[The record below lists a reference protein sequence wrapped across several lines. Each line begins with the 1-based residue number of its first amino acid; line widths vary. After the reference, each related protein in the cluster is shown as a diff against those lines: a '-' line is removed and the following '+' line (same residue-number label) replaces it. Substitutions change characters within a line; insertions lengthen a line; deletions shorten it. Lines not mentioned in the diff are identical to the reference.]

1 MGGHRDEPAASVK
14 VTTRRGEAE
23 GTNRW
28 VLVAIGG
35 LGLLV
40 GVLELV
46 LGVGFPPEWSPAPL
60 VIVVHAVVGWLFVG
74 SSVVALARRPRNR
87 VGFLLA
93 ATGVLW
99 YVPPGPGLVES
110 PVAFSLGL
118 VGDGLFWLPLVYLFL
133 SFPLGRLSSRV
144 DRAVVL
150 SLFVYLPVGNV
161 TSILFFDPRAAG
173 CLACPPNVFTL
184 RNDPSL
190 ATSLMTIDSLVGVAF
205 GVLVLVRFFLRWRR
219 ATPLLRRALQPVLWA
234 IGPAFLAAMYF
245 TLSFLVV
252 PPSGFREA
260 VIPFVGLTL
269 AGLPVAF
276 LVGLLRSRLGR
287 SLVGELVVELQKPMP
302 HGRLREALSRA
313 LGDPTLELAFWLPE
327 SGRYVDDQGVLFRL
341 PSEDEEIRGVTELI
355 DSDGEPLAV
364 LIHDASLLQDLKRV
378 EAVAGAARLTL
389 ENERLHA
396 ELRAQLDAVR
406 ASRARL
412 VDAADHARRRLER
425 DLHDG
430 AQQRLLAA
438 STAMERA
445 RMLNGNAGDSR
456 LEDLLEEVST
466 QLKETLTE
474 LRELARGIH
483 PALLTDEGLGAAIE
497 SLARRAQV
505 PTRILSIP
513 RERFSTAVEAAAYF
527 VVAEGLTNAAK
538 HADASEVVVRAETSD
553 GSLRIQVSDDGVGGA
568 DIDGGSGL
576 GGLEDRVVSLGGVFD
591 IESPEGGGT
600 TIMATIPLE
609 PGATS
614 SGHQP

>member
-1 MGGHRDEPAASVK
+1 VGGHSYEPPESVK
-14 VTTRRGEAE
+14 AATGRGEAE

-28 VLVAIGG
+28 VLAAIGG
-35 LGLLV
+35 LGLFL

-46 LGVGFPPEWSPAPL
+46 LGVGFPPDWSPAPL
-60 VIVVHAVVGWLFVG
+60 VVVVHVVVGWLFVG
-74 SSVVALARRPRNR
+74 SSVVALVRRPWSR

-99 YVPPGPGLVES
+99 FVPPGPGLVES
-110 PVAFSLGL
+110 PVVFSLGL

-133 SFPLGRLSSRV
+133 SFPLGRLTSRV
-144 DRAVVL
+144 DRAVVV

-161 TSILFFDPRAAG
+161 TSILFFDPRTAG
-173 CLACPPNVFTL
+173 CLACPPNVFML
-184 RNDPSL
+184 RNDLSL
-190 ATSLMTIDSLVGVAF
+190 ATSVLTIDALVGLLLAL
-205 GVLVLVRFFLRWRR
+205 LVLSRFFVRWRR
-219 ATPLLRRALQPVLWA
+219 ATPLLRRALQPVAWA

-245 TLSFLVV
+245 TLSFLVL

-260 VIPFVGLTL
+260 IIPFVGLAL

-327 SGRYVDDQGVLFRL
+327 SGRYVDDQGAHFRL
-341 PSEDEEIRGVTELI
+341 PSENEVIRGVTELI
-355 DSDGEPLAV
+355 DSDGEALAV

-513 RERFSTAVEAAAYF
+513 RARFSTAVEAAAYF

-538 HADASEVVVRAETSD
+538 HAGASEVVVRAETSE

-576 GGLEDRVVSLGGVFD
+576 VGLEDRVVSLGGVFD

-600 TIMATIPLE
+600 TIMANIPLE

-614 SGHQP
+614 SGQQP

>member
-1 MGGHRDEPAASVK
+1 M
-14 VTTRRGEAE
+14 
-23 GTNRW
+23 
-28 VLVAIGG
+28 
-35 LGLLV
+35 
-40 GVLELV
+40 
-46 LGVGFPPEWSPAPL
+46 
-60 VIVVHAVVGWLFVG
+60 
-74 SSVVALARRPRNR
+74 
-87 VGFLLA
+87 
-93 ATGVLW
+93 
-99 YVPPGPGLVES
+99 
-110 PVAFSLGL
+110 
-118 VGDGLFWLPLVYLFL
+118 
-133 SFPLGRLSSRV
+133 
-144 DRAVVL
+144 
-150 SLFVYLPVGNV
+150 
-161 TSILFFDPRAAG
+161 
-173 CLACPPNVFTL
+173 L

-190 ATSLMTIDSLVGVAF
+190 ATALMTIDSLLGVVF
-205 GVLVLVRFFLRWRR
+205 GVLVQVRFLLRWRR

-260 VIPFVGLTL
+260 VIPFVGLAL

-302 HGRLREALSRA
+302 HGRLRGALSRA

-327 SGRYVDDQGVLFRL
+327 SGRYVDDQGAQFRL

-364 LIHDASLLQDLKRV
+364 LIHDASLLQDVKRV
-378 EAVAGAARLTL
+378 EAVVGAARLTL

-445 RMLNGNAGDSR
+445 RMLNSNAGDSR
-456 LEDLLEEVST
+456 LEDLLEEVSA

-497 SLARRAQV
+497 TLARRAQV

-513 RERFSTAVEAAAYF
+513 RERFPAAVEAAAYF

-538 HADASEVVVRAETSD
+538 HAGASEVVVRAETSD

-576 GGLEDRVVSLGGVFD
+576 GGLEDRAVSLGGVFD
-591 IESPEGGGT
+591 IESPDGGGT

-609 PGATS
+609 PGAPS

>member
-1 MGGHRDEPAASVK
+1 MGGHRNEPAASVK
-14 VTTRRGEAE
+14 VATRRGEAE
-23 GTNRW
+23 GTQRW
-28 VLVAIGG
+28 VPAAIGG
-35 LGLLV
+35 LGLLL
-40 GVLELV
+40 GVLDLV
-46 LGVGFPPEWSPAPL
+46 LGVGFAPEWSPAPL

-74 SSVVALARRPRNR
+74 SAVVALARRPRNR

-99 YVPPGPGLVES
+99 YVPPGPGLVDS
-110 PVAFSLGL
+110 PIAFSLGL

-144 DRAVVL
+144 DRAVVV

-161 TSILFFDPRAAG
+161 TSILFFDPRTAG
-173 CLACPPNVFTL
+173 CLACPPNVFML

-190 ATSLMTIDSLVGVAF
+190 ATSLMTIDSLVGVVF
-205 GVLVLVRFFLRWRR
+205 GVLVLVRFLLRWRR
-219 ATPLLRRALQPVLWA
+219 ANPLLSQALQPVLFA

-245 TLSFLVV
+245 IASSLVTF
-252 PPSGFREA
+252 PRGFQEA
-260 VIPFVGLTL
+260 ALPFVGLAL

-287 SLVGELVVELQKPMP
+287 SLVGELVIELQKPMP
-302 HGRLREALSRA
+302 HGRLREALSWA
-313 LGDPTLELAFWLPE
+313 VGDPTLELAFWLPE
-327 SGRYVDDQGVLFRL
+327 SGRYVDDQGAHFRL
-341 PSEDEEIRGVTELI
+341 PPEENEIRGVTELI

-364 LIHDASLLQDLKRV
+364 LIHDVSLVQDVKRV

-412 VDAADHARRRLER
+412 VDAADLARRRLER

-438 STAMERA
+438 STAVERA

-456 LEDLLEEVST
+456 LEDLLEEVSAE
-466 QLKETLTE
+466 LKETLTE

-497 SLARRAQV
+497 SLALRAQV

-513 RERFSTAVEAAAYF
+513 RERFPTAVEAAAYF
-527 VVAEGLTNAAK
+527 VVTEGLTNAAK
-538 HADASEVVVRAETSD
+538 HAGASEVVVRAETSD

-568 DIDGGSGL
+568 NINGGSGL

-591 IESPEGGGT
+591 MESPDGAGT
-600 TIMATIPLE
+600 TIRATIPLE
-609 PGATS
+609 PGTS
-614 SGHQP
+614 GSGHQP

>member
-1 MGGHRDEPAASVK
+1 
-14 VTTRRGEAE
+14 
-23 GTNRW
+23 
-28 VLVAIGG
+28 
-35 LGLLV
+35 
-40 GVLELV
+40 
-46 LGVGFPPEWSPAPL
+46 
-60 VIVVHAVVGWLFVG
+60 
-74 SSVVALARRPRNR
+74 
-87 VGFLLA
+87 
-93 ATGVLW
+93 
-99 YVPPGPGLVES
+99 LVES

-144 DRAVVL
+144 DRAVVV
-150 SLFVYLPVGNV
+150 SLLVYLPVGNV
-161 TSILFFDPRAAG
+161 ISILFLDPRTAG
-173 CLACPPNVFTL
+173 CLTCPPNVFMV

-190 ATSLMTIDSLVGVAF
+190 ATSLMTIDSLVGVVF

-219 ATPLLRRALQPVLWA
+219 AAALLRRALQPVLWA

-245 TLSFLVV
+245 IASSLVV
-252 PPSGFREA
+252 PPRGFQEA
-260 VIPFVGLTL
+260 VLPFVGLAL

-313 LGDPTLELAFWLPE
+313 LGDPTLELAFWLPQP
-327 SGRYVDDQGVLFRL
+327 GRYVDDQGTHFRL
-341 PSEDEEIRGVTELI
+341 PSEENEIRGVTELI

-364 LIHDASLLQDLKRV
+364 LIHDASLLKDVKRV

-396 ELRAQLDAVR
+396 ELWAQLDAVR

-438 STAMERA
+438 STAIERA
-445 RMLNGNAGDSR
+445 RMLNGDTYRSR
-456 LEDLLEEVST
+456 LEDLLEEVSAE
-466 QLKETLTE
+466 LKETLTE

-483 PALLTDEGLGAAIE
+483 PALLTDEGLGPAIE
-497 SLARRAQV
+497 SLARRAQL

-513 RERFSTAVEAAAYF
+513 RERFPTAVEAAAYF
-527 VVAEGLTNAAK
+527 VVAESLTNAAK
-538 HADASEVVVRAETSD
+538 HAGASEVVVRFQTGD
-553 GSLRIQVSDDGVGGA
+553 GSLRIQISDDGVGGA

-576 GGLEDRVVSLGGVFD
+576 RGLEDRVVSLGGVFD
-591 IESPEGGGT
+591 MDSPDGDGT
-600 TIMATIPLE
+600 TITATIPLE
-609 PGATS
+609 PGATG

>member
-1 MGGHRDEPAASVK
+1 MGGHKDEPAASVK
-14 VTTRRGEAE
+14 VATRRGEAE
-23 GTNRW
+23 GTQRW
-28 VLVAIGG
+28 VPAAIGG
-35 LGLLV
+35 LGLLL

-46 LGVGFPPEWSPAPL
+46 RGVGFAPEWSPAPL

-144 DRAVVL
+144 DRVVVV
-150 SLFVYLPVGNV
+150 SLLVYLPVGNV
-161 TSILFFDPRAAG
+161 ISILFLDPRTAG
-173 CLACPPNVFTL
+173 CLTCPPNVFMV

-190 ATSLMTIDSLVGVAF
+190 ATSLMTIDSLVGVVF

-219 ATPLLRRALQPVLWA
+219 AAALLRRALQPVLWA

-245 TLSFLVV
+245 IASSLVV
-252 PPSGFREA
+252 PPRGFQEA
-260 VIPFVGLTL
+260 VLPFVGLAL

-313 LGDPTLELAFWLPE
+313 LGDPTLELAFWLPQP
-327 SGRYVDDQGVLFRL
+327 GRYVDDQGTHFRL
-341 PSEDEEIRGVTELI
+341 PSEENEIRGVTELI

-364 LIHDASLLQDLKRV
+364 LIHDASLLKDVKRV

-396 ELRAQLDAVR
+396 ELWAQLDAVR

-438 STAMERA
+438 STAIERA
-445 RMLNGNAGDSR
+445 RMLNGDTYRSR
-456 LEDLLEEVST
+456 LEDLLEEVSGE
-466 QLKETLTE
+466 LKETLTE

-483 PALLTDEGLGAAIE
+483 PALLTDEGLGPAIE
-497 SLARRAQV
+497 SLARRAQL

-513 RERFSTAVEAAAYF
+513 RERFPTAVEAAAYF
-527 VVAEGLTNAAK
+527 VVAESLTNAAK
-538 HADASEVVVRAETSD
+538 HAGASEVVVRFQTGD
-553 GSLRIQVSDDGVGGA
+553 GSLRIQISDDGVGGA
-568 DIDGGSGL
+568 DIDRGSGL
-576 GGLEDRVVSLGGVFD
+576 RGLEDRVVSLGGVFD
-591 IESPEGGGT
+591 MDSPDGDGT
-600 TIMATIPLE
+600 TITATIPLE
-609 PGATS
+609 PGATG

>member
-1 MGGHRDEPAASVK
+1 
-14 VTTRRGEAE
+14 
-23 GTNRW
+23 
-28 VLVAIGG
+28 
-35 LGLLV
+35 
-40 GVLELV
+40 
-46 LGVGFPPEWSPAPL
+46 
-60 VIVVHAVVGWLFVG
+60 
-74 SSVVALARRPRNR
+74 
-87 VGFLLA
+87 
-93 ATGVLW
+93 
-99 YVPPGPGLVES
+99 LVES
-110 PVAFSLGL
+110 PVVFSLGL

-144 DRAVVL
+144 DRAVVVSL
-150 SLFVYLPVGNV
+150 SVYLPVGNV

-173 CLACPPNVFTL
+173 CLACPPNVFML

-190 ATSLMTIDSLVGVAF
+190 ATSLMTIDSLVGVVF
-205 GVLVLVRFFLRWRR
+205 GVLVLVRFFLRWRI
-219 ATPLLRRALQPVLWA
+219 ASPLLRRALQPVLWA
-234 IGPAFLAAMYF
+234 IGPAFFAAMYF
-245 TLSFLVV
+245 TLSLLVV
-252 PPSGFREA
+252 PPRGFREA
-260 VIPFVGLTL
+260 VVPFVGLTL
-269 AGLPVAF
+269 AGVPVAF

-327 SGRYVDDQGVLFRL
+327 SGRYVDDQGAHFRL
-341 PSEDEEIRGVTELI
+341 PSEDDDIRGVTDLI

-364 LIHDASLLQDLKRV
+364 LIHDASLLQDVKRV
-378 EAVAGAARLTL
+378 DAVAGAARLTL

-396 ELRAQLDAVR
+396 ELRAQLEAVR

-438 STAMERA
+438 STAVERA
-445 RMLNGNAGDSR
+445 RMLNGNAGDSPR
-456 LEDLLEEVST
+456 LADLLEEVSVE
-466 QLKETLTE
+466 LKETLTE

-497 SLARRAQV
+497 SLALRAQV

-513 RERFSTAVEAAAYF
+513 RERFPTAVEAAAYF

-538 HADASEVVVRAETSD
+538 HASASEVVVRAETSD

-568 DIDGGSGL
+568 DLDGGSGL

-591 IESPEGGGT
+591 IDSPDGAGT

-609 PGATS
+609 PGPTG